1 MGNVWYL
8 VLHDNKHG
16 LQFINVGLISQVFVE
31 TF

>member
-1 MGNVWYL
+1 MGNGWYL

-16 LQFINVGLISQVFVE
+16 LQFINMDLISQVFVQ